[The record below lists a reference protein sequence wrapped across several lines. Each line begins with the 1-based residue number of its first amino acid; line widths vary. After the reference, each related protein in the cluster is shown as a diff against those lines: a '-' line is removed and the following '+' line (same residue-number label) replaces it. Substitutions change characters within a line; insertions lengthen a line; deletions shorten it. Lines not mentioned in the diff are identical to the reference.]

1 MERDTQQ
8 RGAGP
13 GGSRFNNTAAW
24 GVSFWKGAEF
34 MFRLA
39 CSVLLTST
47 IAPSFQQPQS
57 EREKDVYAIYSLM
70 LTNPQTSHGPDNNP
84 RYLIAPATVPGTPEV
99 PCVVPP
105 KERAA
110 EFRKVREDFE
120 RRKFTQQQLKP
131 AFSIQKPYVLLSADK
146 DFAPPTASTGIR
158 SLVR

>member
-1 MERDTQQ
+1 
-8 RGAGP
+8 
-13 GGSRFNNTAAW
+13 
-24 GVSFWKGAEF
+24 

-131 AFSIQKPYVLLSADK
+131 AFSIQKPYVLLSADEVK
-146 DFAPPTASTGIR
+146 AFIEDRALGNTR
-158 SLVR
+158 SNLRRNTRRRSGCSWRPGSHRRR